1 MRQKQRIQPT
11 IQEPWLD
18 HEHAKELQ
26 AISCL
31 LADHPNLAEMILQD
45 LVAASGAKT
54 AQGAWGLTA
63 DQVLRCLILKQLT
76 GFSYRD
82 LEYHL
87 GDSLTYR
94 RFCGLGF
101 VDKPPSKSAL
111 QAAIKAI
118 RPETLEKIHLELM
131 SSPVVRKM
139 EPGQKVRVDCSVV
152 GTDIHE
158 PQDSWQLLDCVRV
171 LTRLLGATREIL
183 GSSKIMFSDRTR
195 SAKRRHIEICHGKSE
210 EIRNRKYQKLIRI
223 TEEVCGMA
231 NEALAELKIATTP
244 ELAKIRD
251 ELSHYLELAA
261 KVLWQTQQRVFEGKS
276 VPAGEKVVSI
286 FEEHTDV
293 IVKDRRQTLFGHK
306 VCLTGGRSSMIL
318 DCQILEG
325 NPADST
331 LAETMIDRLVEKYG
345 QPPRQAAF
353 DGGFASRSNLAAI
366 KAKGVEDVVF
376 SKRRGIKISEMAK
389 SAWVFRQ
396 LKKFRAG
403 IEGVISYLKR
413 IFGLD
418 RCTWRS
424 FESFKSYV
432 WSSILSFNLVIM
444 ARHLLS

>member
-1 MRQKQRIQPT
+1 MRQNHQVQPT

-26 AISCL
+26 AMSRL
-31 LADHPNLAEMILQD
+31 LDDHPTVAELVLQD

-54 AQGAWGLTA
+54 AKGAWGLTA

-131 SSPVVRKM
+131 TSGVVRKI

-158 PQDSWQLLDCVRV
+158 PQDSWQLWDCVRV
-171 LTRLLGATREIL
+171 LTRLLGAAREIL
-183 GSSKIMFSDRTR
+183 GSSKIVFSDRTR
-195 SAKRRHIEICHGKSE
+195 SAKRRHIGICHGKNQKT
-210 EIRNRKYQKLIRI
+210 RDRKYRQLIRI

-231 NEALAELKIATTP
+231 TQALAELTNATTH
-244 ELAKIRD
+244 ELANIRA
-251 ELSHYLELAA
+251 ELSHYLELAD
-261 KVLWQTQQRVFEGKS
+261 KVLWQTRQRVVEGKS
-276 VPAGEKVVSI
+276 VPASEKVVSI

-293 IVKDRRQTLFGHK
+293 IVKDRRKTLFGHK
-306 VCLTGGRSSMIL
+306 VCFSAGKSSMIL

-325 NPADST
+325 NPADSD
-331 LAETMIDRLVEKYG
+331 LAATMIDRLVEKYG
-345 QPPRQAAF
+345 NPPRQAAF
-353 DGGFASRSNLAAI
+353 DGGFASRPNLAAI
-366 KAKGVEDVVF
+366 KAKGVKDVVF
-376 SKRRGIKISEMAK
+376 SKRRGMKISEMAK

-396 LKKFRAG
+396 LKRFRAG
-403 IEGVISYLKR
+403 IEGTISYLKR

-418 RCTWRS
+418 RCTWKS

-432 WSSILSFNLVIM
+432 WSSIISFNLVIM
-444 ARHLLS
+444 ARHLLR